1 MGKPS
6 IPKESNQRL
15 FGTDGIR
22 GIAGEFPL
30 DPETVETV
38 GRSLARNL
46 ASELGRPAS
55 IIIGRDTRQSGPEI
69 EHAVASG
76 SRAEGAHVELAG
88 VITTP
93 GVAYIARSAPF
104 DAGVVISAS
113 HNAYLDN
120 GIKLFSPTGQK
131 LNDAMERK
139 IEDDIARIRHRSAGN
154 GQPGNAVGVQ
164 TSIAADNGHA

>member
-1 MGKPS
+1 MDKPS
-6 IPKESNQRL
+6 TSKESNQKKL

-46 ASELGRPAS
+46 ANELGRPAS
-55 IIIGRDTRQSGPEI
+55 IVIGRDTRQSGLDI
-69 EHAVASG
+69 ELAVAAG

-93 GVAYIARSAPF
+93 GVAYIARSAP
-104 DAGVVISAS
+104 
-113 HNAYLDN
+113 
-120 GIKLFSPTGQK
+120 
-131 LNDAMERK
+131 
-139 IEDDIARIRHRSAGN
+139 
-154 GQPGNAVGVQ
+154 
-164 TSIAADNGHA
+164 

>member
-1 MGKPS
+1 
-6 IPKESNQRL
+6 
-15 FGTDGIR
+15 
-22 GIAGEFPL
+22 
-30 DPETVETV
+30 
-38 GRSLARNL
+38 
-46 ASELGRPAS
+46 
-55 IIIGRDTRQSGPEI
+55 
-69 EHAVASG
+69 SG

-113 HNAYLDN
+113 HNDYLDN

-139 IEDDIARIRHRSAGN
+139 IEHDIARIRQGTAGN
-154 GQPGNAVGVQ
+154 GRPGNAVEVQ
-164 TSIAADNGHA
+164 TSIAADNGHAGDAHGGSSSKPSGSPLPVQNAQAEAYATSNQPSNQHGYRDRYIEYLVQEVGGDL